1 MARRGVSA
9 TARRTAGVDDGESEA
24 EVRQLG
30 GVDRVVLRCTDE
42 SERRKKTRGEGLE
55 TSKCRFI

>member
-24 EVRQLG
+24 EEDGRATARRTAG
-30 GVDRVVLRCTDE
+30 G
-42 SERRKKTRGEGLE
+42 GEEDGG
-55 TSKCRFI
+55 